1 MSSLLV
7 WALTFAL
14 GCLILAMMLSTARII
29 IGPRAEDR
37 VVAFDSL
44 YLNAML
50 LALSLGLVYR
60 SSSYFEAALLIALFG
75 FVGPAAISKFLL
87 RGEVIE

>member
-1 MSSLLV
+1 MSSVLV

-14 GCLILAMMLSTARII
+14 GCLTLSMMLSTARII

-44 YLNAML
+44 YSTAML

-60 SSSYFEAALLIALFG
+60 SSSYFEAALLMSLFG
-75 FVGPAAISKFLL
+75 FVGSTAISKFLL
-87 RGEVIE
+87 RGEIIE